1 MIKFF
6 RQIRQQ
12 LVKENKT
19 TKYLLYAIGE
29 IILVVIGILIA
40 LSINNWN
47 DLRKDRAHE
56 KILLQD
62 MVDNLEINIQSLKND
77 IESLNQKNRSTK
89 IVLDALNNKNAFSD
103 TLRIHFH
110 QARIP
115 KPRLSLSNMSY
126 QAMKDHGLEIVSNK
140 NLANDILKL
149 NEVIIPDFI
158 AHNSAVNNLYIPFD
172 NHIVQNFV
180 FVAGEGLTPNDY
192 ESLPTDHFYISWTK
206 AYSEGRKA
214 LIRRYISMIK
224 EYERVMQLIR
234 KELIEYRL

>member
-6 RQIRQQ
+6 RKIRFDLMNQ
-12 LVKENKT
+12 NKT
-19 TKYLLYAIGE
+19 FKYLKYAIGE
-29 IILVVIGILIA
+29 IVLVVIGILIA

-47 DLRKDRAHE
+47 DLRKDRARE

-62 MVDNLEINIQSLKND
+62 MVDNLEINIQSLKKD
-77 IESLNQKNRSTK
+77 IESLNRNNRSTK
-89 IVLDALNNKNAFSD
+89 IVLDALNNRNAFSD

-115 KPRLSLSNMSY
+115 KPRLSLSNISY
-126 QAMKDHGLEIVSNK
+126 QAIKDHGLEIVSNK

-158 AHNSAVNNLYIPFD
+158 AHNSVVNNLYIPFD

-192 ESLPTDHFYISWTK
+192 ESLPSDHFYISWTK

-224 EYERVMQLIR
+224 EYERVLELIR
-234 KELIEYRL
+234 GALIESKL